1 MRNDCY
7 FQACLVA
14 KLTPLIYAIKQLRLN
29 TIQTKISAGRF
40 TRIFWIWNIGL
51 HIPLIAST
59 LYTSPRL
66 YPSPVTSGK
75 YNVLFR
81 VRSGNAFAYSQSVSF
96 KKFPWISTN
105 GDFTH
110 AFIPGD
116 SAEVFV
122 SGVTSNSTCAASIY
136 ISGSKSSGCSWP
148 EQYFNTSLYF
158 VSTPCPCNDYATVV
172 YGCDGNGSSLQGR
185 LISYSAESESAD
197 VVINIPKE
205 FFGTSYGLGYGPV
218 VDVYAKVVN
227 SDGRSSKPVKWAL
240 ATFPDH

>member
-1 MRNDCY
+1 M
-7 FQACLVA
+7 
-14 KLTPLIYAIKQLRLN
+14 RLN

-75 YNVLFR
+75 YNILFR

-172 YGCDGNGSSLQGR
+172 YGCGGNGSSLQGR

-197 VVINIPKE
+197 VVIYIPKE